1 MNSRKGNIYVKKN
14 PSKLPLSFKIFKKKK
29 KGEKKEILSLWLVK
43 KLIKMNDDAHLW
55 RQRHDALE
63 Q

>member
-1 MNSRKGNIYVKKN
+1 MLKKN
-14 PSKLPLSFKIFKKKK
+14 PSKLPLSFKRFKKKKK